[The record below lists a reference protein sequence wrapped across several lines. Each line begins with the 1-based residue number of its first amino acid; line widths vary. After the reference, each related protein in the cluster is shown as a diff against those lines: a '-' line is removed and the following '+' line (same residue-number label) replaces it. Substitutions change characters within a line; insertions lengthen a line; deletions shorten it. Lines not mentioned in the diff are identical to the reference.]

1 MRETSGIIIN
11 DDIFINSSHVVKMEK
26 SKRIEVI
33 KYIGESDSESD
44 EPDNEITYYTIE
56 IYMLGI
62 ESPIDL
68 SFENENDRDVI
79 FNKIVMELY
88 GHNYAYVNF

>member
-1 MRETSGIIIN
+1 MRQTSGIIIN
-11 DDIFINSSHVVKMEK
+11 SDIFINSSHVVKMEK
-26 SKRIEVI
+26 NKHIEVI
-33 KYIGESDSESD
+33 KYIDESDKS
-44 EPDNEITYYTIE
+44 DNEITYYTID

-62 ESPIDL
+62 ESPIEL
-68 SFENENDRDVI
+68 SFDKESDRNVI